1 MVVPELVR
9 KHYGRPEVRE
19 VIAEYCRG
27 RWVALEGNVDGRR
40 VFIRYLSGKPLTI
53 KSGIDVPSLITRYSH
68 LNVRTFYATL
78 NKYEDLSTTEALEDL
93 SNILSTTPFWDI
105 DTELSKWRYAVEAA
119 ELIID
124 FLEREGVS
132 KSVYVIWSGEGI
144 HVRLSEHAFSK
155 ELLSKHHPLDTAF
168 AVVEYV
174 LRSLKDKLDR
184 LHKESGGVL
193 KVENLVDIKRV
204 FTVPLSLHRKL
215 DKVAICLKPDDLT
228 SFDPSWADVSNFRSR
243 YAWREYVEGEADAL
257 ASKALRNV
265 GTSVKTAQ
273 LGIKSTRVGKR
284 EVRRR
289 EVISRGGAELGRFQ
303 VMALLQAA
311 RHYLLT
317 GDLDKAKSFGLN
329 RAIFYAWAKHYGRF
343 YAGRRVS
350 SLARKIRSVSTGEEV
365 PEGSRKLVKVAGEE
379 VFISP
384 RGYCVMGG
392 KEQLP
397 EDYDR
402 NVVDKIEAIIPYDVA
417 WEAAIKYLSKF
428 PKHVLTDPR
437 KFFDKV
443 YKPVRD
449 SFIEKVVKEVIEP
462 EVSERVPKEVPLRS
476 VRLRPSTKAVLEAGK
491 TKTLLNWVKKG
502 NEGKE
507 GKGTSDD
514 QH

>member
-1 MVVPELVR
+1 MVLPEVVR
-9 KHYGRPEVRE
+9 KHYGRSDVRE
-19 VIAEYCRG
+19 AIVDYCKG
-27 RWVALEGNVDGRR
+27 RWVALEGGVDDRR
-40 VFIRYLSGKPLTI
+40 IFIRYFEGRPLTI
-53 KSGIDVPSLITRYSH
+53 KSSIDVPSLVTRYSH

-78 NKYEDLSTTEALEDL
+78 NKYEDLSSTEALDDVG
-93 SNILSTTPFWDI
+93 NIVATTPFWDI
-105 DTELSKWRYAVEAA
+105 DTELSKWRYAIEAA
-119 ELIID
+119 ELIVE
-124 FLEREGVS
+124 FLEREGIR
-132 KSVYVIWSGEGI
+132 KSVYVVWSGEGA
-144 HVRLSEHAFSK
+144 HVRISEYAFSK
-155 ELLSKHHPLDTAF
+155 ELLNKYHPLDIAF

-174 LRSLKDKLDR
+174 LRSLKDKLDK

-215 DKVAICLKPDDLT
+215 DKVAICLRPDDLA
-228 SFDPSWADVSNFRSR
+228 SFDISWADVGNFRTT
-243 YAWREYVEGEADAL
+243 YAWREYEEGEADAL
-257 ASKALRNV
+257 AMKALKNV
-265 GTSVKTAQ
+265 GTSVKTSQ

-289 EVISRGGAELGRFQ
+289 TTLTRGSGELGRFQ

-343 YAGRRVS
+343 YAGRKAT
-350 SLARKIRSVSTGEEV
+350 SLARRIRAVSSGEEV
-365 PEGSRKLVKVAGEE
+365 PESSRKLVKMAGEE
-379 VFISP
+379 VFVSP

-437 KFFDKV
+437 KFFEKV

-462 EVSERVPKEVPLRS
+462 DVSEKVPKELPLRN
-476 VRLRPSTKAVLEAGK
+476 VRSKPISKALSEVGK
-491 TKTLLNWVKKG
+491 SKTLLNWVKKDS
-502 NEGKE
+502 NSKKE
-507 GKGTSDD
+507 
-514 QH
+514 